1 MKKKTLLTQFW
12 VLIYTCKNLIFK
24 KKTETLW
31 TQFWVII
38 YITIEFNSSE
48 KNNHL
53 ISSILDNNLH
63 N

>member
-1 MKKKTLLTQFW
+1 M
-12 VLIYTCKNLIFK
+12 

-53 ISSILDNNLH
+53 INSILDNNLH